1 MGSGRRPDGG
11 GGRRRSPR
19 KLIDLSIL
27 HIYRVFFLV
36 RNDPLFNYLSMSF
49 TPQFMK
55 YDSISTLLQYCS
67 TLCSKSPSVRGFV
80 VSLPVRLLFKYLPP
94 QYILSGFVI
103 AAMRHLR
110 PIIFRTCRYFTGLC
124 SSNASLGIFSIL
136 LS

>member
-1 MGSGRRPDGG
+1 MRITTIQARTQGIFEVEEGGLGALSGPQWVQGEGLMGG

-80 VSLPVRLLFKYLPP
+80 VSLPVRLLFKYLPHNTFCPVSSLP
-94 QYILSGFVI
+94 QCDI
-103 AAMRHLR
+103 
-110 PIIFRTCRYFTGLC
+110 
-124 SSNASLGIFSIL
+124 
-136 LS
+136 